1 MRLTIRE
8 VILGLRRSPL
18 LSTLSIVTIAFSMFA
33 VGLFG
38 LVALNVSRAL
48 RGLEEHVEIRAF
60 IAEGTALEAITTALG
75 DLNAFPEVQRVEYVT
90 PEMALARARKEL
102 SEFSDVFDANVL
114 PGSIDIRLKEG
125 YRDPTTVASV
135 ASRVLNYPFVD
146 DVRYGEEWVK
156 KLYDI
161 RRLAVAAGIVLGIAF
176 AAVAVI
182 IIGTTIRMAVLARAR
197 EISIMRLVGA
207 TNGFVRR
214 PFLIDGFLKGVAGGA
229 LALAMTWGASQ
240 LISDRFITTV
250 FFDRDI
256 ALLGILGGG
265 LIGLLGSS
273 MSVGRHL
280 RDV

>member
-1 MRLTIRE
+1 MRLTLRE
-8 VILGLRRSPL
+8 VVLGLRRSPL

-75 DLNAFPEVQRVEYVT
+75 DLNAFPEVQSVEYVT
-90 PEMALARARKEL
+90 PEMALQRARKEL

-114 PGSIDIRLKEG
+114 PGSLDIRLKEG
-125 YRDPTTVASV
+125 YRDPTNVASV

>member
-60 IAEGTALEAITTALG
+60 IAEGTALEGITTALG
-75 DLNAFPEVQRVEYVT
+75 DLNAFPEVQSVEYVT
-90 PEMALARARKEL
+90 PEMALKRARKEL

-114 PGSIDIRLKEG
+114 PGSLDIRLKDG

-229 LALAMTWGASQ
+229 LALVMTWGASQ

-256 ALLGILGGG
+256 AMLGILGGG
-265 LIGLLGSS
+265 LIGLLGSA

>member
-1 MRLTIRE
+1 
-8 VILGLRRSPL
+8 
-18 LSTLSIVTIAFSMFA
+18 
-33 VGLFG
+33 
-38 LVALNVSRAL
+38 
-48 RGLEEHVEIRAF
+48 
-60 IAEGTALEAITTALG
+60 
-75 DLNAFPEVQRVEYVT
+75 VQSVEYVT
-90 PEMALARARKEL
+90 PEMALKRARKEL

-114 PGSIDIRLKEG
+114 PGSLDIRLKDG

-229 LALAMTWGASQ
+229 LALVMTWGASQ

-256 ALLGILGGG
+256 AMLGILGGG
-265 LIGLLGSS
+265 LIGLLGSA